1 MALKTKTD
9 YFGLA
14 SKGFEV
20 TDTAENRAA
29 GYVAEARG
37 PDNFLVAAD
46 SGGEIVAPSCDYVVT
61 GTATLGSVVIGSVST
76 ILTKKVALGGISI
89 TTQAGQAPKMTATGR
104 EIEANGTAHCKATL
118 SGISLSP
125 LFHAQDFGLFTV
137 SNGQLQQ
144 STLEISGDIATA
156 MVDGVVK
163 ASDLVGAAV
172 SVSGTIVGV
181 DASGAIKTPTVTLK
195 TPTGNVLQGVL
206 TQPLTET
213 NPNGEYPT
221 YTFTATFGIKADE
234 ADASGS

>member
-20 TDTAENRAA
+20 TDTAENRSA

-37 PDNFLVAAD
+37 PDGFLVSAD

-61 GTATLGSVVIGSVST
+61 GSASLGSVVIGSISE
-76 ILTKKVALGGISI
+76 ILSKKVALGGISI
-89 TTQAGQAPKMTATGR
+89 TTQAGQAPKMTATGSQV
-104 EIEANGTAHCKATL
+104 EDGATAHCKATL
-118 SGISLSP
+118 SGITLSP

-156 MVDGVVK
+156 LVDGVVK

-172 SVSGTIVGV
+172 TVSGTIVGV
-181 DASGAIKTPTVTLK
+181 DASGTIKVPTVTLK
-195 TPTGNVLQGVL
+195 TPTGNVLPGVL

-221 YTFTATFGIKADE
+221 YTFTATFGIKAD
-234 ADASGS
+234 AASGSGS